1 MRLQLRFHTQYGARS
16 PSGAPTLTMHS
27 LVVLGAI
34 YQGYAPKKSLQAF
47 LFLNS
52 GFTQNSGMQVQ
63 TGTAQPTHPQS

>member
-1 MRLQLRFHTQYGARS
+1 
-16 PSGAPTLTMHS
+16 MHS